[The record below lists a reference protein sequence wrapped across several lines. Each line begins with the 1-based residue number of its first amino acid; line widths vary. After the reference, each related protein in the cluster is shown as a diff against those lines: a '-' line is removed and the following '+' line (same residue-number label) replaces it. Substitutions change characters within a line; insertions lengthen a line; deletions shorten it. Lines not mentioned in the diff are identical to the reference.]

1 MDAIEMGTEVFEDQI
16 IKDNVIYIVSKIYND
31 LSKDRI
37 EKCFDNVW
45 ENASKTVKNDESVLT
60 QKVIAKITKE
70 HASRKI
76 KTHKE
81 DVEIIDQE
89 FKEVLKTSVL
99 NPHIGPND
107 ELI

>member
-1 MDAIEMGTEVFEDQI
+1 MNI
-16 IKDNVIYIVSKIYND
+16 ISHYT
-31 LSKDRI
+31 L
-37 EKCFDNVW
+37 
-45 ENASKTVKNDESVLT
+45 TVKNDESVLT

-99 NPHIGPND
+99 NPNIGPND
-107 ELI
+107 ELT

>member
-1 MDAIEMGTEVFEDQI
+1 MKRVFEDQI

-45 ENASKTVKNDESVLT
+45 ENASKTVKNDESVLA

-70 HASRKI
+70 HASQKI
-76 KTHKE
+76 KIHKE

-99 NPHIGPND
+99 NPNIGPND